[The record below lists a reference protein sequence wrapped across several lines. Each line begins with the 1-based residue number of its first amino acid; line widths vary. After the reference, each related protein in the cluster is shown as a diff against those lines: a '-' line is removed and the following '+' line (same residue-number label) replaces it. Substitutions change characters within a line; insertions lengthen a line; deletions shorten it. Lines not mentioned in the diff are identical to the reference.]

1 MGAVDNYKE
10 WLGNKSQNANN
21 AQSGL
26 NRVGGLLNAANQSFS
41 DIVLEAAGL
50 TIPLPSQ
57 IEVNDFFKKIKDEQ
71 NPLNL
76 KDPNSWTELEYLKW
90 QSLVRKQ
97 IAKDKLK
104 KEKKQK
110 PNKLKA
116 YREAQKQ
123 KKAEKAAKLD
133 IVKTNPEK
141 QAEAIP
147 QDQVERPNWSKSLL
161 NIGKMVL
168 KFCLP
173 TLFNMAA
180 QAGIDKLQ
188 QEKQKL
194 LDKAIAEAQAK
205 GITPLPT
212 EITAEEIEN
221 LKSTYCPSPIVLNSL
236 LNQRNGIVEYLNNQ
250 QVKIDNITT
259 IVNLTSDTA
268 NFLQT
273 TSQIIDLSN
282 VIINQASKAIPL
294 IPGAVVSFMNDLNSI
309 NKQLVFESDG
319 TPRIPKLRTSANNI
333 SMPLNVASEQI
344 VKIVNILGAFDELI
358 ALCNPALVNSLTPLS
373 PSVLLSTATQII
385 ANNTDNGSTYK
396 GFTLEI
402 ETRPYTDTVNQNR
415 AVGKNA
421 DGIILIST
429 ELSFASDPN
438 VLIDELK
445 YLIDRDNL
453 KAY

>member
-1 MGAVDNYKE
+1 
-10 WLGNKSQNANN
+10 
-21 AQSGL
+21 
-26 NRVGGLLNAANQSFS
+26 
-41 DIVLEAAGL
+41 
-50 TIPLPSQ
+50 
-57 IEVNDFFKKIKDEQ
+57 
-71 NPLNL
+71 
-76 KDPNSWTELEYLKW
+76 
-90 QSLVRKQ
+90 
-97 IAKDKLK
+97 
-104 KEKKQK
+104 
-110 PNKLKA
+110 
-116 YREAQKQ
+116 
-123 KKAEKAAKLD
+123 
-133 IVKTNPEK
+133 
-141 QAEAIP
+141 
-147 QDQVERPNWSKSLL
+147 
-161 NIGKMVL
+161 MVL

-212 EITAEEIEN
+212 EITSEDIQN
-221 LKSTYCPSPIVLNSL
+221 LQNQFCPSPIVINSL

-259 IVNLTSDTA
+259 IVGLTSDAAT
-268 NFLQT
+268 FLQT

-282 VIINQASKAIPL
+282 IIINQASKAIPL

-309 NKQLVFESDG
+309 NKALVFESDG

-344 VKIVNILGAFDELI
+344 AKIVGILGAFDELI
-358 ALCNPALVNSLTPLS
+358 VLCNPALVNSLTPLS
-373 PSVLLSTATQII
+373 PSVLLSTAAQTI

>member
-1 MGAVDNYKE
+1 
-10 WLGNKSQNANN
+10 
-21 AQSGL
+21 
-26 NRVGGLLNAANQSFS
+26 
-41 DIVLEAAGL
+41 
-50 TIPLPSQ
+50 
-57 IEVNDFFKKIKDEQ
+57 
-71 NPLNL
+71 
-76 KDPNSWTELEYLKW
+76 
-90 QSLVRKQ
+90 
-97 IAKDKLK
+97 
-104 KEKKQK
+104 
-110 PNKLKA
+110 
-116 YREAQKQ
+116 
-123 KKAEKAAKLD
+123 
-133 IVKTNPEK
+133 
-141 QAEAIP
+141 
-147 QDQVERPNWSKSLL
+147 
-161 NIGKMVL
+161 MVL

>member
-1 MGAVDNYKE
+1 MGSIENIQNFLNK
-10 WLGNKSQNANN
+10 GNSSSNQTL
-21 AQSGL
+21 SGL
-26 NRVGGLLNAANQSFS
+26 NQVGGLLRAADQSFA
-41 DIVLEAAGL
+41 DIILEAAGL

-57 IEVNDFFKKIKDEQ
+57 IEVNNFFIKIKDEQ
-71 NPLNL
+71 NSLNL
-76 KDPNSWTELEYLKW
+76 KDPNLWTELEYLKW

-97 IAKDKLK
+97 IAKEKLN

-110 PNKLKA
+110 PNKLKE

-133 IVKTNPEK
+133 IVKADPEK

-180 QAGIDKLQ
+180 QAGIDKFQ

-194 LDKAIAEAQAK
+194 LDKAIAEANTR

-212 EITAEEIEN
+212 EITAEDIQN
-221 LKSTYCPSPIVLNSL
+221 LQNQFCPSPIVINSL
-236 LNQRNGIVEYLNNQ
+236 INQRNGIVDFLNNQ

-259 IVNLTSDTA
+259 IVSLTSDTA

-273 TSQIIDLSN
+273 TSQIIDLSG
-282 VIINQASKAIPL
+282 VIINQAAKVIPL
-294 IPGAVVSFMNDLNSI
+294 IPGAIVSFINDLSSL
-309 NKQLVFESDG
+309 NKSLVFESDG
-319 TPRIPKLRTSANNI
+319 TPRIPKLRTSANNV

-344 VKIVNILGAFDELI
+344 TKIVNILGSFDELI
-358 ALCNPALVNSLTPLS
+358 TLCNPELVNSLTPLS
-373 PSVLLSTATQII
+373 PSVLLSTAAQTI

-415 AVGKNA
+415 AVGKNP